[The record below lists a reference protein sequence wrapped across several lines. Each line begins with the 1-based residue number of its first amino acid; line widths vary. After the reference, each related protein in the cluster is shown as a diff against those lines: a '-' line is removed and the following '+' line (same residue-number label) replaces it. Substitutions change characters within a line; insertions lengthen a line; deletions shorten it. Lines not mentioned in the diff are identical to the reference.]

1 MGDGV
6 RPIAVGCT
14 LRRLAAKT
22 AAACVKSPMRSLLAL
37 RQLGYG
43 TVHGAEV
50 AVHVLL
56 KLDFSNAFN
65 SVHQDKKLTQVSEL
79 APELLPLCT
88 LHTLHHPPSF
98 AGKPLYSLL
107 KERSKGPP
115 RPTVVL
121 SCYPPTNRKAHF

>member
-22 AAACVKSPMRSLLAL
+22 AAACVKSPMWPPLAL

-43 TVHGAEV
+43 TDHGAEV
-50 AVHVLL
+50 TVHAARTYFDNLPLDHVLL
-56 KLDFSNAFN
+56 MLDFSNAFN

-88 LHTLHHPPSF
+88 LDTLHHPPSF
-98 AGKPLYSLL
+98 AGNPF
-107 KERSKGPP
+107 
-115 RPTVVL
+115 TV
-121 SCYPPTNRKAHF
+121 F